1 MKKQEVNIQALWIP
15 NVWLKKNKSISNF
28 IQLFHLHCSDA
39 GKLPSDYLS
48 KALCYWNFRSVSI
61 VLLESKLDPLL
72 LHHFKHLTLQ
82 GKNISELMSF
92 SVWYR
97 APNVI
102 VKKLTGQHC
111 HCNSQHETLLILHK
125 MINWRLEPHA
135 TFTVS
140 PWKLATWSNSV
151 YKDLFQDFI
160 FTDWKAKGTILITY
174 ADLLYKTGHRT
185 SWTNVNYG
193 LINFILWQT

>member
-1 MKKQEVNIQALWIP
+1 MLVNCHQIIFPKHYVTEILGQYLLFYLTLNLIP
-15 NVWLKKNKSISNF
+15 
-28 IQLFHLHCSDA
+28 CSCIT
-39 GKLPSDYLS
+39 L
-48 KALCYWNFRSVSI
+48 NT
-61 VLLESKLDPLL
+61 
-72 LHHFKHLTLQ
+72 LTLQ

-102 VKKLTGQHC
+102 VKKLTGQRC
-111 HCNSQHETLLILHK
+111 HCNSRHETLLILHK

-135 TFTVS
+135 TFTV
-140 PWKLATWSNSV
+140 PAWKLATWSNSV

-160 FTDWKAKGTILITY
+160 FTDWKGKGTILITY

-185 SWTNVNYG
+185 SRTNVNYG